1 MYSVSPSPFKQ
12 QLEWKFHDIVEMFKK
27 VFVAPKL
34 KDRWISATTMVR
46 IMKAHPSWSGPLTAK
61 VLNRCLRNDK
71 ALDIGFGVAEGV
83 SNGKGIYRKHRQCSG
98 GIREYVY
105 YAAPDKNVHMG
116 TALSRSEEQQIDF
129 QMAHNTRR
137 TMRSKLEPGRDDQS
151 TPPISR
157 RMRSSSNKRDEP
169 KYTHFKKDEVFF

>member
-1 MYSVSPSPFKQ
+1 
-12 QLEWKFHDIVEMFKK
+12 
-27 VFVAPKL
+27 
-34 KDRWISATTMVR
+34 VR